1 VRIAYIYLLVCDDKF
16 KIGKASDIESRYHQL
31 KKHYSFNLANSYSIE
46 VPDNEVFKL
55 EKTLHFLFDE
65 YRIKDLPQA
74 EGSTE
79 FFKLDCLN
87 DVLSMLDKISK
98 QKDLIIEK
106 GIMLRPKLV
115 ESKKN
120 IKLKKTKRKAKLI
133 HINPAWE
140 EAIDTYLSGGTI
152 SGYITLA
159 IREQM
164 QRDGIL

>member
-1 VRIAYIYLLVCDDKF
+1 MRIAYIYLLVCDDKF

-106 GIMLRPKLV
+106 GIILRPKLV
-115 ESKKN
+115 ESKPVVPKVKKEKKIKTIN
-120 IKLKKTKRKAKLI
+120 ILI
-133 HINPAWE
+133 DWE
-140 EAIDTYLSGGTI
+140 EKIKEYYGGTV
-152 SGYITLA
+152 SGYITTALQ
-159 IREQM
+159 EKM
-164 QRDGIL
+164 ESDGIL